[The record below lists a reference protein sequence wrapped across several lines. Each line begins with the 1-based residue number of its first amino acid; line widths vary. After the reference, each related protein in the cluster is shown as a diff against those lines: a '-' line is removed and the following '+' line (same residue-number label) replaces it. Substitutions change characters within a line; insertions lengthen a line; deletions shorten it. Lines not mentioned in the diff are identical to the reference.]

1 MFLYVFNYY
10 IISDILKI
18 LFCISI
24 VINTFESIEGSMIQ
38 NYIFPKKIKQRL
50 QFDGYIFENVI
61 IIQIKGIKILSINQV
76 NRFLHKR
83 KDILLQT
90 YVNLKP

>member
-10 IISDILKI
+10 IHSDILKI

-38 NYIFPKKIKQRL
+38 NYTLSSVYNLSDIFLKM
-50 QFDGYIFENVI
+50 
-61 IIQIKGIKILSINQV
+61 LSSY
-76 NRFLHKR
+76 K
-83 KDILLQT
+83 
-90 YVNLKP
+90 